1 MIIKQNSDNRLEFR
15 ELNSSLINCL
25 TSEFIEPAD
34 ISASKSMQDL
44 SHILRLLNIEF
55 NSKAIFS
62 NKHYLLL
69 IRENKIIGYVIL
81 SDIVQGAEAVIK
93 FQFINNYIDD
103 DEILQSLKETI

>member
-1 MIIKQNSDNRLEFR
+1 
-15 ELNSSLINCL
+15 
-25 TSEFIEPAD
+25 
-34 ISASKSMQDL
+34 MQDL

-55 NSKAIFS
+55 NSKAVFS